1 MKDTEKKR
9 TAKRRLDA
17 ALGGGLLLAMLLCPL
32 AGFGQQCAQVRGEVL
47 RLHVLAN
54 SDSPGDQA
62 LKLRVRDALLE
73 ETGDLFSTAGNLE
86 TARKRAE
93 ESLPAIEEIALR
105 TLREEGCQLPVK
117 AEVTRGYFNTRQYG
131 EELLPAGEYEALRVT
146 IGEAKGQNWWC
157 VMFPPLCVPA
167 AGEQKEGEATQ
178 AEGDIQALN
187 QEPHYRLAF
196 AAVEW
201 VEELLSEAPDA
212 PVPAEG

>member
-1 MKDTEKKR
+1 M
-9 TAKRRLDA
+9 
-17 ALGGGLLLAMLLCPL
+17 
-32 AGFGQQCAQVRGEVL
+32 
-47 RLHVLAN
+47 
-54 SDSPGDQA
+54 
-62 LKLRVRDALLE
+62 
-73 ETGDLFSTAGNLE
+73 
-86 TARKRAE
+86 
-93 ESLPAIEEIALR
+93 
-105 TLREEGCQLPVK
+105 
-117 AEVTRGYFNTRQYG
+117 TRGYFNTRQYG

-201 VEELLSEAPDA
+201 VEELLSEVPDA